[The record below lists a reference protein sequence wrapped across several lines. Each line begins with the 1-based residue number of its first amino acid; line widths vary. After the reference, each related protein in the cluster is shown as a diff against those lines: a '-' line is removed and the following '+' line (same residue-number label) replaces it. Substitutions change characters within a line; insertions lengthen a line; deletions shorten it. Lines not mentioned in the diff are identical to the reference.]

1 MGKQTTDPMMLIK
14 MIAVASVLA
23 CVTAMPMATNPDAI
37 VPEGAHTVK
46 PEIFLQHGCSSHH
59 QCDHFGKG
67 NGGMNKYC
75 DKYGSCYHCSWVHQN
90 YCDAHDNDCS
100 RCGAGPAG
108 PPAYGS
114 PVAPEEGSPAAPAPF
129 EGSPMPAEESPA
141 EESPAVPYFAGSP
154 GEEDSP
160 AEEGSPAVPYFAGS
174 PMPEEEGSPMP
185 EMGSPGE
192 EDLPAE
198 EGSPAVPYFAGSPMP
213 EEEGSPMPEL
223 GSPVA

>member
-1 MGKQTTDPMMLIK
+1 MLIK

-185 EMGSPGE
+185 E
-192 EDLPAE
+192 
-198 EGSPAVPYFAGSPMP
+198 
-213 EEEGSPMPEL
+213 L